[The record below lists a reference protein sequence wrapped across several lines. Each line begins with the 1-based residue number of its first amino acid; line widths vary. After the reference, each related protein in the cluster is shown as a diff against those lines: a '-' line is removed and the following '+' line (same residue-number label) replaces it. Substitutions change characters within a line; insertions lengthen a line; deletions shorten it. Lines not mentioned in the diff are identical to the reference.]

1 MIEESKYCNDVMKK
15 HFNKKLV
22 MTNQDDEDFINSKK
36 FWIYDNVDVQDDVKV
51 RDGKYQIQRKIQR
64 LSA

>member
-1 MIEESKYCNDVMKK
+1 MKK

-36 FWIYDNVDVQDDVKV
+36 IWIYDNVDV
-51 RDGKYQIQRKIQR
+51 
-64 LSA
+64 

>member
-1 MIEESKYCNDVMKK
+1 MKK